1 MYSSSIPNMPLAPDH
16 PFLGAVNVQRI
27 WEVISTEIPHFDT
40 APRDIKMNF
49 YEVYC
54 GQMLQFYERRRK
66 ANALSDLLSMN
77 KQFLEHMMS
86 LLQTK
91 DTSPTKKIKIMEEQA
106 EEPVLYKIED
116 IQAER
121 QKQFDD
127 DFQRKRAEFESAV
140 ARPAPPA
147 IPEFAI
153 PIQDEKIT
161 SMEELIAQT
170 VAQRNFDLMAT
181 TTTSTSTSTSNS
193 SPSTTSTSL
202 VKKVTFQ
209 QDVEIETRLQKLE
222 QDIVDLNRRI
232 DALFHGKN

>member
-1 MYSSSIPNMPLAPDH
+1 MYSSSIPNMPSDH

-66 ANALSDLLSMN
+66 ANALSNLLSMN

-86 LLQTK
+86 LLQTKDTK

-181 TTTSTSTSTSNS
+181 TTTSNS
-193 SPSTTSTSL
+193 APSTTSSSL

-209 QDVEIETRLQKLE
+209 QDVDIETRLQKLE

-232 DALFHGKN
+232 DDLYGKN